1 MKQFVFGAF
10 VTSLVFLF
18 AKDPAFA
25 QAGAAGGVV
34 GKQNKDASGGAD
46 APPPRRAAP
55 KRAPRPVQS
64 ETPRPT
70 GSLTAASISGH
81 WRVAVT
87 CVDGSDVWTFD
98 IREESATSF
107 TGDYGPGGG
116 KITNGSI
123 NGNEVSLVTQTSGQR
138 IWTGTLSG
146 SGGGMRIR
154 GSMTG
159 LGIKT
164 WDVGNCRFD
173 ATKG

>member
-1 MKQFVFGAF
+1 MKQ
-10 VTSLVFLF
+10 LVFSALIASLMFF
-18 AKDPAFA
+18 ADHSVVFA
-25 QAGAAGGVV
+25 QAGSTGGFV

-46 APPPRRAAP
+46 APAPRRTTP

-64 ETPRPT
+64 ETPRPA

-98 IREESATSF
+98 IREETATSF

-116 KITNGSI
+116 KIINGAI
-123 NGNEVSLVTQTSGQR
+123 NGNEVSLVTQTAGQR

-164 WDVGNCRFD
+164 WSSGNCRFD